1 MVSSERGILPP
12 AARRGYPLRQRILV
26 INPNSN
32 ASVTAALDRAVAG
45 LRFADGPE
53 IVCVTLEEGPRGIE
67 TQRHVDQVVAP
78 LCALI
83 ARADNASAAFV
94 IACFGDPGLD
104 SAKETTARPVFGIC
118 QAGVTTALN
127 HGEKV
132 GILTNIA
139 ADVNPG
145 LRHMRTLGL
154 ESRIAGVE
162 PIGIP
167 VTGLDEA
174 EPSRRALVAAA
185 LRLKEKGAEVFVTGC
200 AGMTPYKGDIEA
212 ATGLAVI
219 DPTLAAVGMA
229 LTAVRAS

>member
-1 MVSSERGILPP
+1 MN
-12 AARRGYPLRQRILV
+12 QRILV

-32 ASVTAALDRAVAG
+32 TGVTAALDRVVAS
-45 LRFADGPE
+45 LRFAGGPE
-53 IVCVTLEEGPRGIE
+53 IACVTLEEGPLGIE
-67 TQRHVDQVVAP
+67 TQRHVDQVVSP
-78 LCALI
+78 LCATI
-83 ARADNASAAFV
+83 AREDNASAAFV

-104 SAKETTARPVFGIC
+104 SAKEITARPVFGIC

-145 LRHMRTLGL
+145 MRHMRTLGL
-154 ESRIAGVE
+154 ESRIAGIE

-174 EPSRRALVAAA
+174 EPSRRALIDAA
-185 LRLKEKGAEVFVTGC
+185 LRLKDKGAEVLITGC

-212 ATGLAVI
+212 ASGLVVI
-219 DPTLAAVGMA
+219 DPTHAAVAMALAAVCA
-229 LTAVRAS
+229 TA